1 MKSATRWLL
10 ALVVLL
16 FLFVYIQ
23 HYLKYANGYRIIQ
36 TSLAS
41 ININTL
47 YERYP
52 IIISDRLVKHDVL
65 TKTLFKWTYSHSR
78 RAERQGSPMVHISRH
93 KYLILFSPT
102 ENVTM
107 NIINPKYQS
116 EFSRTHKTLQDST
129 AQYVTIKLKK
139 QQCLILPSHWMY
151 QTNHGHFFIEL
162 DDPISIIGHALINLF
177 HLGTTSS

>member
-1 MKSATRWLL
+1 MNSITRWLI
-10 ALVVLL
+10 ALIVVL

-23 HYLKYANGYRIIQ
+23 HYLKYATGYRIIQ
-36 TSLAS
+36 SSLDT

-52 IIISDRLVKHDVL
+52 IVISDRIVKHDVL
-65 TKTLFKWTYSHSR
+65 TKTLFKWTYSHSS
-78 RAERQGSPMVHISRH
+78 QGNRPGSSIVHTSRH
-93 KYLILFSPT
+93 KYLLLFSPSQ
-102 ENVTM
+102 NVTM
-107 NIINPKYQS
+107 NIIQPKYQS
-116 EFSRTHKTLQDST
+116 EFSTRQQELQDSA

-151 QTNHGHFFIEL
+151 QTNQPYSFIAL

-177 HLGTTSS
+177 HLRTRTA